1 MHKNN
6 IRIVIELN
14 RNILEWYKNVI
25 KKEWNFIEMNRNE
38 QEMVQ
43 KTLES

>member
-38 QEMVQ
+38 
-43 KTLES
+43 

>member
-38 QEMVQ
+38 QELVQ